1 MPLNI
6 LFFGTSQFAVPIL
19 QKLIDKKKYR
29 LIIITQPDK
38 PAGRKQS
45 LTPSPIKKLAVE
57 NDLFLLQPDNLTV
70 PNLKLPTMDFDLIVT
85 ASYGKIIPGKI
96 LDIPKFG
103 ALNVHPSLLPK
114 YRGPSPIQNAI
125 LNGDKE
131 TGVTIMLMDEKMDH
145 GPIIAQEKSFSLD
158 SNYIDLHDKLAH
170 IGGELLIRT
179 IPLWIKKEIMAVPQ
193 NEMEATY
200 TKIIKKE
207 DGKINWQKT
216 AQEIIRQIKAFNP
229 WPGCWSILN
238 GKRVKIITAI
248 LSDYENKN
256 YTLGQIIKLQNKKMA
271 VACGQ
276 GFLEI
281 PKLQV
286 EGKKPMSGEEF
297 LNGLPM
303 DSKFQLT

>member
-19 QKLIDKKKYR
+19 QKLLDKKKYR

-45 LTPSPIKKLAVE
+45 LTPSPIKKLAVD
-57 NDLFLLQPDNLTV
+57 NDLLLLQPDNLTV
-70 PNLKLPTMDFDLIVT
+70 HNLELPTTDFDLIVT

-125 LNGDKE
+125 LHGDKE

-145 GPIIAQEKSFSLD
+145 GPIIAQEKIFSLD
-158 SNYIDLHDKLAH
+158 SDYLDLHDKLAH

-207 DGKINWQKT
+207 DGKVNWQKT

-229 WPGCWSILN
+229 WPGCWSLLN
-238 GKRVKIITAI
+238 GKRVKIITAT

-256 YTLGQIIKLQNKKMA
+256 YNPGQIIKLQNKKMA

-281 PKLQV
+281 PELQM

-297 LNGLPM
+297 LNGLLM
-303 DSKFQLT
+303 NSGFQLT